1 MLSVPA
7 AHPRRTPDPKLST
20 SPVLTAEFS
29 LRWAGTWDPLLQR
42 LHLDTPFLAQQNTKK
57 LSGVKHC
64 CVHAPLGQILDKR
77 YKKTKNANAT
87 SEKQEAKA
95 GSPPTNAPPPGPPPK
110 GWADHLRH
118 PSSPTPRYS
127 PTLAPL

>member
-95 GSPPTNAPPPGPPPK
+95 GSPPTNAPPPRTTPK
-110 GWADHLRH
+110 GVGR
-118 PSSPTPRYS
+118 PPTP
-127 PTLAPL
+127 PLQPDP